1 MNRITTPAIDFAAK
15 TITCTKK
22 FLKKAREVN
31 SDEYRLMLQITSDL
45 PAFMI
50 VIKEA
55 VTPVRR
61 NIQPTYTAM
70 AEYIRCMDDN
80 CEEALEAFWQVCRMA
95 KLTKGNY
102 NTVRRWFLDKYPAFT
117 EPSYGFSKYDLVA

>member
-15 TITCTKK
+15 TITCSKK

-70 AEYIRCMDDN
+70 AEYIRCMDHQQEQHPRLLLRRHRRPAQRDRVLP
-80 CEEALEAFWQVCRMA
+80 EARFRAEL
-95 KLTKGNY
+95 
-102 NTVRRWFLDKYPAFT
+102 P
-117 EPSYGFSKYDLVA
+117 